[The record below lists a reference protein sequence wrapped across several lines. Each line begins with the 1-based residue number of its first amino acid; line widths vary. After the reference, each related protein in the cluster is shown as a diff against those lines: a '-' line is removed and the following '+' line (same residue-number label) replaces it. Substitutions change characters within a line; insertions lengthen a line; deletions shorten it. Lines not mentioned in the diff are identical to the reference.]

1 MAETKMKAV
10 RPPDP
15 SMEEILASIRRIISE
30 EPAREQPKRVL
41 PAGRFGIEPA
51 ATRTGESA
59 VPAHARPEEMLKSI
73 ETADLAAALS
83 VAKPAPPVN
92 RDGAAASI
100 QQRPLNGDAR
110 SAQRP
115 LYASVVSP
123 GTSSAAAEQFG
134 RLAQAVQPAESRT
147 MEEFVEDML
156 RPMLQSWLDENLPGL
171 VERLVRQ
178 EIERVSRG
186 VF

>member
-30 EPAREQPKRVL
+30 EPVREQPKRIL
-41 PAGRFGIEPA
+41 PAVRFGNEPA
-51 ATRTGESA
+51 AARTGEGA
-59 VPAHARPEEMLKSI
+59 VPAHARPEDVLKSI

-83 VAKPAPPVN
+83 VAKPAPPASK
-92 RDGAAASI
+92 DGASQAPRTA
-100 QQRPLNGDAR
+100 NGDPR
-110 SAQRP
+110 LAQRP

-123 GTSSAAAEQFG
+123 GTSSAAAEAFG
-134 RLAQAVQPAESRT
+134 SLARAVQPADART
-147 MEEFVEDML
+147 MEEFVEDLL
-156 RPMLQSWLDENLPGL
+156 RPLLQSWLDENLPGL

>member
-1 MAETKMKAV
+1 MAETKMKAAV

-30 EPAREQPKRVL
+30 EPPRDQPKR
-41 PAGRFGIEPA
+41 PSQQGRSGAEPVA
-51 ATRTGESA
+51 LRPGEGA
-59 VPAHARPEEMLKSI
+59 VPAQPRPEDVLNSI
-73 ETADLAAALS
+73 ETADLAMALS
-83 VAKPAPPVN
+83 VAKPTPPSK
-92 RDGAAASI
+92 DSAGPP
-100 QQRPLNGDAR
+100 RPANGDAR
-110 SAQRP
+110 NGARP
-115 LYASVVSP
+115 LYASVVSR

-134 RLAQAVQPAESRT
+134 KLAQAVQPADNRS
-147 MEEFVEDML
+147 MEQFVEDLL
-156 RPMLQSWLDENLPGL
+156 RPMLQSWLDENLPTL

>member
-41 PAGRFGIEPA
+41 PASRFGNEPSL
-51 ATRTGESA
+51 RSGEGTM
-59 VPAHARPEEMLKSI
+59 PAQARPEDVLKSI
-73 ETADLAAALS
+73 ETADLAMALS
-83 VAKPAPPVN
+83 VAKPAPPAPK
-92 RDGAAASI
+92 DGAAA
-100 QQRPLNGDAR
+100 PT
-110 SAQRP
+110 AQPSRQANPTGRP

-123 GTSSAAAEQFG
+123 GTSSAAADSFG
-134 RLAQAVQPAESRT
+134 RLAQAVQPADTRS
-147 MEEFVEDML
+147 MEGFVEDLL
-156 RPMLQSWLDENLPGL
+156 RPMLQSWLDENLPAL

>member
-30 EPAREQPKRVL
+30 EPPREQPKRIL
-41 PAGRFGIEPA
+41 PAGRFGNEPSA
-51 ATRTGESA
+51 LRTGEGA
-59 VPAHARPEEMLKSI
+59 VPAQPRPEDVLKSI
-73 ETADLAAALS
+73 ETADLAMALS
-83 VAKPAPPVN
+83 VAKPAPPAPK
-92 RDGAAASI
+92 DGATVSTA
-100 QQRPLNGDAR
+100 QPAR
-110 SAQRP
+110 QANATGRP

-123 GTSSAAAEQFG
+123 GTSSAAADSFG
-134 RLAQAVQPAESRT
+134 RLAQAVQPGDNRS
-147 MEEFVEDML
+147 MEEFVEDLL
-156 RPMLQSWLDENLPGL
+156 RPMLQSWLDENLPSL

>member
-30 EPAREQPKRVL
+30 EPAREQPKRIL
-41 PAGRFGIEPA
+41 PAVRFGNEPA
-51 ATRTGESA
+51 APRTGEGA
-59 VPAHARPEEMLKSI
+59 VPAHARPDEMLKSI

-83 VAKPAPPVN
+83 VAKPAPPPG
-92 RDGAAASI
+92 RDGVPQAA
-100 QQRPLNGDAR
+100 RPANGEAR
-110 SAQRP
+110 PPAQRP
-115 LYASVVSP
+115 LYAAVVSP
-123 GTSSAAAEQFG
+123 GTSSAAAESFG
-134 RLAQAVQPAESRT
+134 KLAQAVQPGDNRS
-147 MEEFVEDML
+147 MEEFVEDLL

>member
-30 EPAREQPKRVL
+30 EPPREQPKR
-41 PAGRFGIEPA
+41 PQQAGRPGAEPVA
-51 ATRTGESA
+51 LRPGEGA
-59 VPAHARPEEMLKSI
+59 VPAQPRPEDVLNSI
-73 ETADLAAALS
+73 ETADLAMALS
-83 VAKPAPPVN
+83 VAKPAPPAS
-92 RDGAAASI
+92 RDNAAPP
-100 QQRPLNGDAR
+100 RPVSADAR
-110 SAQRP
+110 AQQQRP
-115 LYASVVSP
+115 LYASVVSR
-123 GTSSAAAEQFG
+123 GTSTAAAEAFG
-134 RLAQAVQPAESRT
+134 KLAQAAVQPADNRT
-147 MEEFVEDML
+147 MEQFVEDL
-156 RPMLQSWLDENLPGL
+156 VRPMLQSWLDEHLPTL

>member
-15 SMEEILASIRRIISE
+15 SMEEILSSIRRIISE

-41 PAGRFGIEPA
+41 PGGRFGSDPA
-51 ATRTGESA
+51 AQRAGEGA
-59 VPAHARPEEMLKSI
+59 VPAHPRPEEMLKSI
-73 ETADLAAALS
+73 ETADLAMALA
-83 VAKPAPPVN
+83 VAKPAPPAHK
-92 RDGAAASI
+92 DGAT
-100 QQRPLNGDAR
+100 N
-110 SAQRP
+110 SAGLPSRQPAPAPRP

-123 GTSSAAAEQFG
+123 GTSSAAAESFG
-134 RLAQAVQPAESRT
+134 KLAQAVQPSDNRS
-147 MEEFVEDML
+147 MEEFVEDLL
-156 RPMLQSWLDENLPGL
+156 RPMLQSWLDDNLPGL